1 VSITSDYLTQEEL
14 TADEKSFK
22 EISTDLEN
30 QNFGAPSLLI
40 MDPLKSGLRA
50 VVGSY
55 SWSSWQNVTI
65 TPASKT
71 SVSVIT
77 AAILSYIPKIGPITG
92 AMAAV
97 FLEYNL
103 KTGYFTYRVGTAL
116 DSNPNYYWEK
126 RQVKLYGDSARTNL
140 LSKKM
145 SLHSNKK

>member
-65 TPASKT
+65 TPAS
-71 SVSVIT
+71 
-77 AAILSYIPKIGPITG
+77 
-92 AMAAV
+92 
-97 FLEYNL
+97 
-103 KTGYFTYRVGTAL
+103 
-116 DSNPNYYWEK
+116 
-126 RQVKLYGDSARTNL
+126 
-140 LSKKM
+140 
-145 SLHSNKK
+145 

>member
-1 VSITSDYLTQEEL
+1 
-14 TADEKSFK
+14 
-22 EISTDLEN
+22 
-30 QNFGAPSLLI
+30 
-40 MDPLKSGLRA
+40 
-50 VVGSY
+50 
-55 SWSSWQNVTI
+55 
-65 TPASKT
+65 
-71 SVSVIT
+71 
-77 AAILSYIPKIGPITG
+77 
-92 AMAAV
+92 MAAV